1 MDSKQQIEALQAALD
16 LKDRILDLIM
26 KVDSIRDTAKNPAVM
41 MSEIVEL
48 IASDYQTDLCFI
60 ALLNRETEQV
70 EMQAVEQRPDLEAK
84 YVNALT
90 KREVI
95 AHVLDFEEVT
105 IWERDQH
112 PPLIGNQLD
121 ADIAIVPISLKANEP
136 LGVMLLVCREK
147 SFTAGDIES
156 LTYIEDHID
165 SAVIQGQTYYE
176 LVNRNQQLE
185 LIAKIDQIRDLHLP
199 IDEMLELVVNTLIAD
214 IPSEQGFAM
223 LYDEGTQKLILRV
236 STDADYFA
244 SPEPYRQI
252 LEFSEKTLIDG
263 GIIVRNELDIPQMGS
278 IMCLPLILSEKIIG
292 VLGLINR
299 KTENG
304 FLNQD
309 VRLHQAAGSQIDT
322 ALYETMEKRHLREVL
337 GRAVG
342 PRIMDRILH
351 RDSDV
356 LKSERMMITV
366 LYADIRE
373 STQMTM
379 ETEPEILVAFM
390 NDYLHTMNQIV
401 LEYDGTLD
409 KFVGDEVMALFGAP
423 IPQEDHALRA
433 LKVAQDM
440 LVAHAEI
447 IERWRKRG
455 VNARP
460 IGIGIATGELIV
472 GEMGSTQRT
481 DYTVMGHAA
490 NLGARICS
498 IAPAGKIYICPETHR
513 LTAAH
518 TDAIP
523 LEPMTFK
530 GIKEKTTI
538 YQVAPLVSTLLT
550 AETDRRLGN
559 SPLG

>member
-1 MDSKQQIEALQAALD
+1 MDSNQTINELKAALA

-26 KVDSIRDTAKNPAVM
+26 AVDSIRDTATDPAAM
-41 MSEIVEL
+41 MAEIVQL
-48 IASDYQTDLCFI
+48 IAQDYQTDLCFI

-70 EMQAVEQRPDLEAK
+70 EMQAIQQKPDLEAK
-84 YVNALT
+84 YIDSLT
-90 KREVI
+90 KRDVI
-95 AHVLDFEEVT
+95 AHTLGFDRVT
-105 IWERDQH
+105 IWERTQH
-112 PPLIGNQLD
+112 PPLIGNALD

-136 LGVMLLVCREK
+136 LGVMLLVCRET
-147 SFTAGDIES
+147 SFSAGDIEC

-165 SAVIQGQTYYE
+165 SAVIQGQTFYE
-176 LVNRNQQLE
+176 LSNRNQQLE
-185 LIAKIDQIRDLHLP
+185 LIAKIDQIRDMHLP
-199 IDEMLELVVNTLIAD
+199 IDQMLELVVNTLIEE

-223 LYDEGTQKLILRV
+223 LYDQGTKQLILRV
-236 STDADYFA
+236 ASDAEYFA
-244 SPEPYRQI
+244 SAEPYAQI
-252 LEFSEKTLIDG
+252 LAFSEKTLIDG
-263 GIIVRNELDIPQMGS
+263 GMVIRNGLTIPQMRS
-278 IMCLPLILSEKIIG
+278 IMCLPLILSDKIIG

-299 KTENG
+299 KTANG

-309 VRLHQAAGSQIDT
+309 TRLHQAAGSQIDT

-342 PRIMDRILH
+342 PHIMDRILH
-351 RDSDV
+351 NDANV
-356 LKSERMMITV
+356 LKSERMVLTV

-373 STQMTM
+373 STQMTI
-379 ETEPEILVAFM
+379 ETEPEDLVAFM

-455 VNARP
+455 INARP

-490 NLGARICS
+490 NLGARICA
-498 IAPAGKIYICPETHR
+498 IAPGGEIYICPETHR

-523 LEPMTFK
+523 LEPMSFK

-538 YQVAPLVSTLLT
+538 YQVAPLVSTLIS
-550 AETDRRLGN
+550 AEANRRLGTDLN
-559 SPLG
+559 L